1 MNNFVAIIPAAGD
14 SSRYSGEVPKQFL
27 RVDGRTV
34 LELSI
39 KPLLDFS
46 ECLGV
51 CVLVPSEDQ
60 YHKALEIKDNTKF
73 FLVEG
78 GTSRI
83 DSVSKGVKFWQQS
96 ELSYDYILIHDA
108 ARPCLRSSDVQQ
120 LLTSIDGEVDGVV
133 LGIPCSDTIK
143 KVSAEGSLVL
153 NTLDRSKL
161 WRAFTPQIFRK
172 EVLQKNALEENI
184 EKEFTDEASL
194 VEANGGKLKMV
205 KGFEDN
211 IKLTFSED
219 LGLIKS
225 ILSSQGR
232 LES

>member
-14 SSRYSGEVPKQFL
+14 SSRYSGEIPKQFL

-39 KPLLDFS
+39 RPLLDFS

-51 CVLVPSEDQ
+51 CVLVPPEDQ
-60 YHKALEIKDNTKF
+60 FHKALEIKDNPKI
-73 FLVEG
+73 FLAEG

-83 DSVSKGVKFWQQS
+83 DSVAKGVKFWQQS

-108 ARPCLRSSDVQQ
+108 ARPCLRSSDIQQ
-120 LLTSIDGEVDGVV
+120 LLESIDSEVDGVV

-143 KVSAEGSLVL
+143 KVSAKGSLIL

-211 IKLTFSED
+211 IKLTFPED

>member
-14 SSRYSGEVPKQFL
+14 SSRYSGEVPKQFIK
-27 RVDGRTV
+27 VDDRTV

-51 CVLVPSEDQ
+51 CLLVPHEDQ
-60 YHKALEIKDNTKF
+60 YHKALEIKDNPKI
-73 FLVEG
+73 FLAEG
-78 GTSRI
+78 GASRI
-83 DSVSKGVKFWQQS
+83 DSVAKGVKFWQQS
-96 ELSYDYILIHDA
+96 DLSYDYILIHDA

-120 LLTSIDGEVDGVV
+120 LLDSIEDEVDGVV
-133 LGIPCSDTIK
+133 LGIPCSDNIK
-143 KVSAEGSLVL
+143 KVSAKGSLIL
-153 NTLDRSKL
+153 NTLDRSTL

-184 EKEFTDEASL
+184 GEEFTDEASL

-211 IKLTFSED
+211 IKLTFPED
-219 LGLIKS
+219 LALIKS

-232 LES
+232 LEG

>member
-14 SSRYSGEVPKQFL
+14 SSRYSGEIPKQFL

-51 CVLVPSEDQ
+51 CVLVPPEDH
-60 YHKALEIKDNTKF
+60 YHKALEIKDNPNI

-120 LLTSIDGEVDGVV
+120 LLDSIDSEVDGVV
-133 LGIPCSDTIK
+133 LGVPCSDTIK

>member
-27 RVDGRTV
+27 KVDGRTV

-51 CVLVPSEDQ
+51 CVLVPPEDQ
-60 YHKALEIKDNTKF
+60 YHKTLEIKNNPKV
-73 FLVEG
+73 FLAEG

-108 ARPCLRSSDVQQ
+108 ARPCLRSSDVQE
-120 LLTSIDGEVDGVV
+120 LLDSIDSEVDGVV

>member
-27 RVDGRTV
+27 KVDGRTV

-51 CVLVPSEDQ
+51 CVLVPPEDQ
-60 YHKALEIKDNTKF
+60 YHKALEIKDNPKI
-73 FLVEG
+73 FLAEG

-120 LLTSIDGEVDGVV
+120 LLDSIDSEVDGVV

-211 IKLTFSED
+211 IKLTFPED

>member
-51 CVLVPSEDQ
+51 CVLVPPEDQ
-60 YHKALEIKDNTKF
+60 YHKALEIKDNPKI
-73 FLVEG
+73 FLVKG

-120 LLTSIDGEVDGVV
+120 LLDSIDSEVDGVV

>member
-51 CVLVPSEDQ
+51 CVLVPPEDQ
-60 YHKALEIKDNTKF
+60 YHKALEIKDNPKI

-133 LGIPCSDTIK
+133 LGVPCSDTIK

>member
-1 MNNFVAIIPAAGD
+1 MNNFVAIIPAAG
-14 SSRYSGEVPKQFL
+14 SSTRYSGEVPKQFL

-39 KPLLDFS
+39 KPILDFS

-51 CVLVPSEDQ
+51 CILVPQDDQ
-60 YHKALEIKDNTKF
+60 YHKALEIRDNPKI
-73 FLVEG
+73 FLAEG
-78 GTSRI
+78 GTTRI
-83 DSVSKGVKFWQQS
+83 NSVMEGIKFWLKS
-96 ELSYDYILIHDA
+96 ELSYDHILIHDA

-120 LLTSIDGEVDGVV
+120 LLDSIDSEVDGVV

-143 KVSAEGSLVL
+143 KVSAKGSLIL

-194 VEANGGKLKMV
+194 VEANGGKLKMI

-211 IKLTFSED
+211 IKLTFPED

>member
-27 RVDGRTV
+27 KVDGRTV

-51 CVLVPSEDQ
+51 CVLVPPEDQ
-60 YHKALEIKDNTKF
+60 YHKALEIKDNPKI

-120 LLTSIDGEVDGVV
+120 LLDSIDSEVDGVV

>member
-14 SSRYSGEVPKQFL
+14 SSRYSGEIPKQFL

-39 KPLLDFS
+39 RPLLDFS

-51 CVLVPSEDQ
+51 CVLVPPEDQ
-60 YHKALEIKDNTKF
+60 FHKALEIKDNPKI
-73 FLVEG
+73 FLAEG

-83 DSVSKGVKFWQQS
+83 DSVAKGVKFWQQS

-108 ARPCLRSSDVQQ
+108 ARPCLRSSDIQQ
-120 LLTSIDGEVDGVV
+120 LLESIDSEVDGVV
-133 LGIPCSDTIK
+133 LGIPCTDTIK
-143 KVSAEGSLVL
+143 KVSAKGSLIL

-172 EVLQKNALEENI
+172 EVLQKSALEENI

-211 IKLTFSED
+211 IKLTFPED

>member
-27 RVDGRTV
+27 KVDGRTV

-51 CVLVPSEDQ
+51 CVLVPPEDQ
-60 YHKALEIKDNTKF
+60 YHKALEIKDNPKI

-120 LLTSIDGEVDGVV
+120 LLDSIDSEVDGVV
-133 LGIPCSDTIK
+133 LGVPCSDTIK

-194 VEANGGKLKMV
+194 VEANGGKIKMV

-232 LES
+232 LEN

>member
-1 MNNFVAIIPAAGD
+1 MCIRD
-14 SSRYSGEVPKQFL
+14 S
-27 RVDGRTV
+27 GRTV

-51 CVLVPSEDQ
+51 CVLVPHQDQ
-60 YHKALEIKDNTKF
+60 YHKALEIKDNPKI
-73 FLVEG
+73 FLAEG
-78 GTSRI
+78 GASRI
-83 DSVSKGVKFWQQS
+83 DSVAKGVKFWQQS
-96 ELSYDYILIHDA
+96 DLSYDYILIHDA
-108 ARPCLRSSDVQQ
+108 ARPCLRSSEVQQ
-120 LLTSIDGEVDGVV
+120 LLDSIEGEVDGAV
-133 LGIPCSDTIK
+133 LGMPCSDTIK
-143 KVSAEGSLVL
+143 KVSAKGSLIL
-153 NTLDRSKL
+153 NTLDRTKL

-172 EVLQKNALEENI
+172 EVLQKNSLEENI
-184 EKEFTDEASL
+184 GKEFTDEASL

-225 ILSSQGR
+225 ILSTQGR

>member
-51 CVLVPSEDQ
+51 CVLVPPEDQ
-60 YHKALEIKDNTKF
+60 YHKALEIKDNPKI
-73 FLVEG
+73 FLAEG

-108 ARPCLRSSDVQQ
+108 ARPCLRSSDIKQ

-143 KVSAEGSLVL
+143 KVSAKGSLIL
-153 NTLDRSKL
+153 NTLDRNKL

-172 EVLQKNALEENI
+172 EVLQENALEENI
-184 EKEFTDEASL
+184 EKKFTDEASL

-211 IKLTFSED
+211 IKLTFHED
-219 LGLIKS
+219 LGLIRS

>member
-14 SSRYSGEVPKQFL
+14 SRRYSGEVPKQFI
-27 RVDGRTV
+27 RVNGRTI

-39 KPLLDFS
+39 KPILDFS

-51 CVLVPSEDQ
+51 CILVPQDDQ
-60 YHKALEIKDNTKF
+60 YHKALEIRDNPKI
-73 FLVEG
+73 FLAEG
-78 GTSRI
+78 GTTRI
-83 DSVSKGVKFWQQS
+83 NSVMEGIKFWLKS
-96 ELSYDYILIHDA
+96 ELSYDHILIHDA
-108 ARPCLRSSDVQQ
+108 ARPCLRSSDIQQ
-120 LLTSIDGEVDGVV
+120 LLNSIDGEVDGVV

-143 KVSAEGSLVL
+143 KVSAKGSLVL
-153 NTLDRSKL
+153 NTVDRSKL

-172 EVLQKNALEENI
+172 EALQNHALEENI
-184 EKEFTDEASL
+184 KKKFTDEASL

-211 IKLTFSED
+211 IKLTFPED
-219 LGLIKS
+219 LSLIKS

>member
-51 CVLVPSEDQ
+51 CVLVPPEDQ
-60 YHKALEIKDNTKF
+60 YHKALEIKDNPKI

-143 KVSAEGSLVL
+143 KVSAEGSLIL

-172 EVLQKNALEENI
+172 EVLQKNSLEENI
-184 EKEFTDEASL
+184 GKEFTDEASL

-211 IKLTFSED
+211 IKLTFPED

>member
-1 MNNFVAIIPAAGD
+1 MKNFVAIIPAAGD
-14 SSRYSGEVPKQFL
+14 SSRYSGEIPKQFL
-27 RVDGRTV
+27 KLDDRTV

-51 CVLVPSEDQ
+51 CVLVPNEDQ
-60 YHKALEIKDNTKF
+60 YHKVIQITDNPKI
-73 FLVEG
+73 FLAEG

-83 DSVSKGVKFWQQS
+83 DSVAKGVKFWQQS
-96 ELSYDYILIHDA
+96 DLSYDYILIHDA

-120 LLTSIDGEVDGVV
+120 LLDSIDDEVDGVV

-143 KVSAEGSLVL
+143 KVSAEGSLIL
-153 NTLDRSKL
+153 NTLDRNKL

-172 EVLQKNALEENI
+172 EVLQKNALEKNI

-211 IKLTFSED
+211 IKLTFPED

>member
-14 SSRYSGEVPKQFL
+14 SSRYSGEIPKQFL

-39 KPLLDFS
+39 KPILDFS

-51 CVLVPSEDQ
+51 CILVPQDDQ
-60 YHKALEIKDNTKF
+60 YHKALEIKDNPKI

-83 DSVSKGVKFWQQS
+83 NSVSKGVKFWQQS

-120 LLTSIDGEVDGVV
+120 LLDSIDSEVDGVV

-143 KVSAEGSLVL
+143 KVSAKGSLIL
-153 NTLDRSKL
+153 NTLDRSTL

-184 EKEFTDEASL
+184 GEEFTDEASL

-211 IKLTFSED
+211 IKLTFPED

>member
-1 MNNFVAIIPAAGD
+1 MKNFVAIIPAAGD

-51 CVLVPSEDQ
+51 CVLVPQEDQ
-60 YHKALEIKDNTKF
+60 YHKALEIKDNPKI

-108 ARPCLRSSDVQQ
+108 ARPCLRSSDIQQ
-120 LLTSIDGEVDGVV
+120 LLDSIDSEVDGVV

-143 KVSAEGSLVL
+143 KVSAEGSLIL
-153 NTLDRSKL
+153 NTLDRSNL

-184 EKEFTDEASL
+184 GEEFTDEASL
-194 VEANGGKLKMV
+194 VEANGGKLKMI

-211 IKLTFSED
+211 IKLTFRED

-232 LES
+232 LEN

>member
-1 MNNFVAIIPAAGD
+1 MKNFVAIIPAAGD

-27 RVDGRTV
+27 RLEGRTV

-60 YHKALEIKDNTKF
+60 YNKTLEIKDNPKI
-73 FLVEG
+73 FLTEG
-78 GTSRI
+78 GSSRI
-83 DSVSKGVKFWQQS
+83 DSVAKGVKFWQQS

-120 LLTSIDGEVDGVV
+120 LLDSIAGEVDGVV
-133 LGIPCSDTIK
+133 LGAPCSDTIK
-143 KVSAEGSLVL
+143 EVSAKGSLIL

-184 EKEFTDEASL
+184 GEEFTDEASL

-211 IKLTFSED
+211 IKLTFPED
-219 LGLIKS
+219 LGLIKL

-232 LES
+232 LEG

>member
-27 RVDGRTV
+27 KVDGRTV

-51 CVLVPSEDQ
+51 CVLVPTEDQ
-60 YHKALEIKDNTKF
+60 YHKTLEIKNNPKV
-73 FLVEG
+73 FLAEG

-120 LLTSIDGEVDGVV
+120 LLDSIDSEVDGVV

-211 IKLTFSED
+211 IKLTFPED

>member
-14 SSRYSGEVPKQFL
+14 STRYSGEIPKQFL

-51 CVLVPSEDQ
+51 CVLVPTEDQ
-60 YHKALEIKDNTKF
+60 YHKTLEIKNNPKV
-73 FLVEG
+73 FLAEG

-120 LLTSIDGEVDGVV
+120 LLDSIDSEVDGVV

>member
-1 MNNFVAIIPAAGD
+1 MNNFVAVIPAAGD

-27 RVDGRTV
+27 KVDGRAV
-34 LELSI
+34 LEFSI

-51 CVLVPSEDQ
+51 CVLVPPEDQ
-60 YHKALEIKDNTKF
+60 YHKALEIKDNPKI

-120 LLTSIDGEVDGVV
+120 LLDSIDSEVDGVV

-143 KVSAEGSLVL
+143 KVSAKDSLIL

-161 WRAFTPQIFRK
+161 WRAFTPQIFKK

-211 IKLTFSED
+211 IKLTFPED

>member
-27 RVDGRTV
+27 KVDGRTV

-51 CVLVPSEDQ
+51 CVLVPAEDQ
-60 YHKALEIKDNTKF
+60 YHKTLEIKNNPKV
-73 FLVEG
+73 FLAEG

-194 VEANGGKLKMV
+194 VEANGGKIKMV

>member
-14 SSRYSGEVPKQFL
+14 SSRYSGEIPKQFL

-39 KPLLDFS
+39 RPLLDFS

-51 CVLVPSEDQ
+51 CVLVPPEDQ
-60 YHKALEIKDNTKF
+60 FHKALEIKDNPKI
-73 FLVEG
+73 FLAEG

-83 DSVSKGVKFWQQS
+83 DSVAKGVKFWQQS

-108 ARPCLRSSDVQQ
+108 ARPCLRSSDVKQ
-120 LLTSIDGEVDGVV
+120 LLTSIDDEVDGVV

-143 KVSAEGSLVL
+143 KVSAEGSLIL
-153 NTLDRSKL
+153 NTLDRNKL

-211 IKLTFSED
+211 IKLTFPED

>member
-51 CVLVPSEDQ
+51 CVLVPPEDQ
-60 YHKALEIKDNTKF
+60 YHKALEIKDNPKI

-143 KVSAEGSLVL
+143 KVSAEGSLIL

>member
-14 SSRYSGEVPKQFL
+14 SSRYSGETPKQFL
-27 RVDGRTV
+27 RLGRRTV

-39 KPLLDFS
+39 QPLLDFS

-51 CVLVPSEDQ
+51 CVLVTPEDQ
-60 YHKALEIKDNTKF
+60 YHKSLEIIDNPKI
-73 FLVEG
+73 FLEEG
-78 GTSRI
+78 GTSRV
-83 DSVSKGVKFWQQS
+83 DTVAKGIKFWQQS

-108 ARPCLRSSDVQQ
+108 ARPCLRSSDIQQ
-120 LLTSIDGEVDGVV
+120 LLESIDSEVDGVV
-133 LGIPCSDTIK
+133 LGIPCTDTIK
-143 KVSAEGSLVL
+143 KVSAKGSLIL

-211 IKLTFSED
+211 IKLTFPED

>member
-1 MNNFVAIIPAAGD
+1 MNNFVAIIPAAG
-14 SSRYSGEVPKQFL
+14 SSTRFSGEVPKQFL

-39 KPLLDFS
+39 KPILDFS

-51 CVLVPSEDQ
+51 CILVPQDDQ
-60 YHKALEIKDNTKF
+60 YHKALEIKDNPKI
-73 FLVEG
+73 FLTEG
-78 GTSRI
+78 GTTRI
-83 DSVSKGVKFWQQS
+83 NSVMEGIKFWLKS
-96 ELSYDYILIHDA
+96 ELSYDHILIHDA

-120 LLTSIDGEVDGVV
+120 LLASIDGEVDGVV

-143 KVSAEGSLVL
+143 KVSAKGSLVL
-153 NTLDRSKL
+153 NTVDRSKL

-211 IKLTFSED
+211 IKLTFPED
-219 LGLIKS
+219 LALIKS

>member
-1 MNNFVAIIPAAGD
+1 MKNFVAIIPAAGD

-27 RVDGRTV
+27 RVEGRTV

-51 CVLVPSEDQ
+51 CILIPPQDQ
-60 YHKALEIKDNTKF
+60 YHKALELKDNSKI
-73 FLVEG
+73 FLAEG
-78 GTSRI
+78 GTSRM
-83 DSVSKGVKFWQQS
+83 DSVAKGVKFWQKS
-96 ELSYDYILIHDA
+96 GLSYDYILIHDA

-120 LLTSIDGEVDGVV
+120 LLDSIVGEVDGVV
-133 LGIPCSDTIK
+133 LGRPCSDTIK
-143 KVSAEGSLVL
+143 EVSAKGSLIL

-172 EVLQKNALEENI
+172 EILQKNILEENI
-184 EKEFTDEASL
+184 EKEFSDEASL
-194 VEANGGKLKMV
+194 VEANGGELKMV

-211 IKLTFSED
+211 IKLTFPED

>member
-1 MNNFVAIIPAAGD
+1 MSNFVAIIPAAGD

-27 RVDGRTV
+27 RINGRTV

-51 CVLVPSEDQ
+51 CVLVPPEDQ
-60 YHKALEIKDNTKF
+60 YHKTLEITDNPKAS
-73 FLVEG
+73 LVEG
-78 GTSRI
+78 GASRI
-83 DSVSKGVKFWQQS
+83 DSVAKGVKFWQQS

-120 LLTSIDGEVDGVV
+120 LLDSIDGEVDGVV

-143 KVSAEGSLVL
+143 KVSAKSSLIL
-153 NTLDRSKL
+153 NTLDRRKL

-172 EVLQKNALEENI
+172 EVLQKNFLEENI
-184 EKEFTDEASL
+184 SKEFTDEASL
-194 VEANGGKLKMV
+194 IEANGGKLKMV
-205 KGFEDN
+205 KGSEDN
-211 IKLTFSED
+211 IKLTFPED
-219 LGLIKS
+219 LGLLKS

>member
-27 RVDGRTV
+27 KVDGRTV

-60 YHKALEIKDNTKF
+60 YHKALEIKDNTKI

-120 LLTSIDGEVDGVV
+120 LLDSIDSEVDGVV

>member
-14 SSRYSGEVPKQFL
+14 SSRYSGEIPKQFL

-51 CVLVPSEDQ
+51 CVLVPPEDQ
-60 YHKALEIKDNTKF
+60 YHKALEIKDNPKI

-108 ARPCLRSSDVQQ
+108 ARPCLRSSDVKQ
-120 LLTSIDGEVDGVV
+120 LLDSIEGEVDGVV

-143 KVSAEGSLVL
+143 KVSAEGSLIL

-194 VEANGGKLKMV
+194 VEANGGKIKMV

-232 LES
+232 LEN

>member
-14 SSRYSGEVPKQFL
+14 SSRYSGEIPKQFL

-51 CVLVPSEDQ
+51 CVLVPPEDQ
-60 YHKALEIKDNTKF
+60 YHKALEIKDNPKI

-143 KVSAEGSLVL
+143 KVSAEGSLIL

-211 IKLTFSED
+211 IKLTFPED

>member
-27 RVDGRTV
+27 KVDGRTV

-51 CVLVPSEDQ
+51 CVLVPPEDQ
-60 YHKALEIKDNTKF
+60 YHKALEIKDNPKI
-73 FLVEG
+73 FLAEG

-211 IKLTFSED
+211 IKLTFPED

>member
-27 RVDGRTV
+27 KLDGRTV

-51 CVLVPSEDQ
+51 CVLVPPEDQ
-60 YHKALEIKDNTKF
+60 YHKALEIKDNPKI
-73 FLVEG
+73 FLAEG

-96 ELSYDYILIHDA
+96 ELSYDYILVHDA

-120 LLTSIDGEVDGVV
+120 LLDSIDSEVDGVV

-143 KVSAEGSLVL
+143 KVSAEGSFIL

-194 VEANGGKLKMV
+194 VEANGGKLKMI

-211 IKLTFSED
+211 IKLTFPED

>member
-51 CVLVPSEDQ
+51 CVLVPPEDQ
-60 YHKALEIKDNTKF
+60 YHKALEIKDNPKI
-73 FLVEG
+73 FLAEG

-83 DSVSKGVKFWQQS
+83 DSVAKGVKFWQQS

-120 LLTSIDGEVDGVV
+120 LLASIDGEVDGVV

-143 KVSAEGSLVL
+143 KVSAEGSLIL
-153 NTLDRSKL
+153 NTLDRNKL

-211 IKLTFSED
+211 IKLTFPED